1 METHSRVAY
10 WCSELVQIRCVELMR
25 IQVNDVIKQQVNT
38 YLQQTTARFFF
49 LTIIFW
55 VLTTASF
62 FHFCS
67 TCPVDSVSSL
77 FTVQNRD
84 RWAAMNIFVVMGFHT
99 HRKGYLGGNLQCL
112 RLGTSVAWLWDE
124 RNMRSAVYIHPLTTM
139 YDPCSVM
146 WSGGLVNKAA
156 PLWDFDPAF
165 SALLCYLH

>member
-49 LTIIFW
+49 LTILFW

-62 FHFCS
+62 FTSVLRVRWILCRRFWSARVLATYDGFKMHCFYSTEQRPLCCNEYICS
-67 TCPVDSVSSL
+67 
-77 FTVQNRD
+77 N
-84 RWAAMNIFVVMGFHT
+84 GFHT
-99 HRKGYLGGNLQCL
+99 HRKGYLGGHLQCL
-112 RLGTSVAWLWDE
+112 RLGTSVACLWDE

-139 YDPCSVM
+139 YDLCSVCDVIR
-146 WSGGLVNKAA
+146 WFGE
-156 PLWDFDPAF
+156 
-165 SALLCYLH
+165 